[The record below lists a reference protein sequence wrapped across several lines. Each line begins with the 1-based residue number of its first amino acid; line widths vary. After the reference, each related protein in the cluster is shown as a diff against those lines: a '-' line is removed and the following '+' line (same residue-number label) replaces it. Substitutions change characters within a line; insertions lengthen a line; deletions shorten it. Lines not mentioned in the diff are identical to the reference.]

1 MPSDDTNALICP
13 ACGGVND
20 AHAVFCKNP
29 ACHKALGEFRYALEE
44 LGKQSRWHVAMV
56 SKIAAF
62 IGRPHFVVAH
72 IVWVGL
78 WIAFNTGLIIVG
90 HAFDAYPF
98 GLLALVLS
106 IEAVLITS
114 ILIISNSG
122 QSDLANTRASLDYEV
137 NVQTYREIMEIS
149 RSLERK
155 NERLD
160 QLEGRSSG
168 QG

>member
-1 MPSDDTNALICP
+1 MPTELSTELICP

-20 AHAVFCKNP
+20 PQAVFCKN
-29 ACHKALGEFRYALEE
+29 AECHKALGEFRYALEE
-44 LGKQSRWHVAMV
+44 LGTQSKWHVAMV

-72 IVWVGL
+72 IVWIGAWVAL
-78 WIAFNTGLIIVG
+78 NTGVFVMG
-90 HAFDAYPF
+90 RAFDVYPF

-114 ILIISNSG
+114 ILIISNGG
-122 QSDLANTRASLDYEV
+122 QSELANTRASLDYEV
-137 NVQTYREIMEIS
+137 NVQTYREILEIA
-149 RSLERK
+149 RALERI

-160 QLEGRSSG
+160 RLEGR
-168 QG
+168 